1 MHRRMFNPDRYR
13 AILFDQRGCGQ
24 SRPFASIEHNTTD
37 HLVADIERIRV
48 RLGIDSW
55 IVFGGSWGQPL
66 SLVYGIRHPEH
77 CLGFVLRGVFLGT
90 RQEIDWF
97 FI

>member
-37 HLVADIERIRV
+37 HLVADIERIRLK
-48 RLGIDSW
+48 LGIDSW
-55 IVFGGSWGQPL
+55 IVFGGSWGATL
-66 SLVYGIRHPEH
+66 SL
-77 CLGFVLRGVFLGT
+77 FMVFATLNIVWALSCEAYSWAQG
-90 RQEIDWF
+90 RN
-97 FI
+97 